1 MPRVERQRFRDET
14 GARKRSRNLQDDPRG
29 TWSEGRPL
37 HPASTNPA
45 LEAGMA
51 PFLAD
56 LTIPQRDSL
65 RAAFWAKQTNREA
78 AQELGIDES
87 THRERLAGA
96 KAKLKAALA
105 EAAGSE
111 SFAEIRQWLTPSA
124 KITKSGIE
132 DKWIT
137 AACVNC
143 GEILGQY
150 RANALG
156 FLPALNCGKH

>member
-1 MPRVERQRFRDET
+1 
-14 GARKRSRNLQDDPRG
+14 
-29 TWSEGRPL
+29 
-37 HPASTNPA
+37 
-45 LEAGMA
+45 MA

-56 LTIPQRDSL
+56 LTIPQRDAL
-65 RAAFWAKQTNREA
+65 RLVFWEGLSERDAAAR
-78 AQELGIDES
+78 LGI
-87 THRERLAGA
+87 ERPALQDRLRGA
-96 KAKLKAALA
+96 KAKIKAALI

-124 KITKSGIE
+124 KITKSGVE

-137 AACVNC
+137 AACVQC